1 MQQKVGA
8 EKGCTKERQQI
19 LFIFDSV
26 KTGRHDKGRF
36 VQPSAVPGRTL
47 SLQRKM
53 IATSAKSIYEKA
65 GHIVT

>member
-36 VQPSAVPGRTL
+36 VQPSIGQGL
-47 SLQRKM
+47 
-53 IATSAKSIYEKA
+53 AKPFPAAHYLCNGK
-65 GHIVT
+65 

>member
-8 EKGCTKERQQI
+8 EKGYTKERQQI

-36 VQPSAVPGRTL
+36 VQPSIGQGLPSRSRPHT
-47 SLQRKM
+47 
-53 IATSAKSIYEKA
+53 IFATENDCDFGQK
-65 GHIVT
+65 HL